1 MRENR
6 LVTCSESNYSADF
19 CFARFEGQMKREA
32 NVISC
37 AVDSH
42 ARLLCSGTL
51 LLPLVSRFPLP
62 SLRSVLPFQFV
73 LQRERNAG
81 NRFPSLSNTLALLSF
96 RRQAREEG
104 VRETEGEGERYG
116 SENGKEISC
125 AVAFTCCSGSADES
139 RKEDSRRGNESS
151 SEAGETRE
159 QETEERESDGSPD
172 DMPSGGACVFLSS
185 LNQCDCLL
193 GSDALV
199 FLC

>member
-1 MRENR
+1 M
-6 LVTCSESNYSADF
+6 
-19 CFARFEGQMKREA
+19 
-32 NVISC
+32 
-37 AVDSH
+37 
-42 ARLLCSGTL
+42 
-51 LLPLVSRFPLP
+51 
-62 SLRSVLPFQFV
+62 
-73 LQRERNAG
+73 
-81 NRFPSLSNTLALLSF
+81 
-96 RRQAREEG
+96 
-104 VRETEGEGERYG
+104 RETETEGERYG

-125 AVAFTCCSGSADES
+125 AVAFTCCSGSGDES

-172 DMPSGGACVFLSS
+172 DMPSGACVLLSS